1 MVYKLIFRVIL
12 NLQIYIDKFRIFF
25 FFFYFKRLEKCIAL
39 LWQFSH
45 KIMLDFLELLE
56 IQWNLP
62 IADIPNSGQNFQSQI

>member
-1 MVYKLIFRVIL
+1 M
-12 NLQIYIDKFRIFF
+12 DFF
-25 FFFYFKRLEKCIAL
+25 FSISKDLKNYIAL